1 MFIIIIII
9 IKISANLNHWNNTI
23 MMYAYLVGWLVGC
36 LFVYV
41 YIICHNKN
49 CVRHLLNCYDVKM
62 QNILEKNA
70 YFKICIFK
78 QNIILI
84 YIAKKIK

>member
-1 MFIIIIII
+1 
-9 IKISANLNHWNNTI
+9 
-23 MMYAYLVGWLVGC
+23 
-36 LFVYV
+36 
-41 YIICHNKN
+41 
-49 CVRHLLNCYDVKM
+49 M